1 MRTVKMIRHH
11 QRMKAKVMMALRK
24 GVKKEV
30 S

>member
-1 MRTVKMIRHH
+1 VKMIRHH

-24 GVKKEV
+24 EAKKEV